1 MITAKE
7 ARENSDK
14 VDLVEKEMKILH
26 ELIEENSKNGR
37 RDALRLSIS
46 KEVEERLI
54 SLGFG
59 VERSKDSP
67 ICKIYW

>member
-7 ARENSDK
+7 ARENSEK
-14 VDLVEKEMKILH
+14 VNLVENEMKILH
-26 ELIEENSKNGR
+26 ELIEDNSKNGR
-37 RDALRLSIS
+37 RDAFRLSIS

-59 VERSKDSP
+59 VERSKLSP
-67 ICKIYW
+67 TCKIYW